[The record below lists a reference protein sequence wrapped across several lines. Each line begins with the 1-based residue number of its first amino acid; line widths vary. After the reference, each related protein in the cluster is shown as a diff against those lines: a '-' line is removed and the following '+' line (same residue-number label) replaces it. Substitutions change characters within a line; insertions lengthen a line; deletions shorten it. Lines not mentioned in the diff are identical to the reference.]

1 MITIP
6 NRQEILDEVLRTLRE
21 IRDDLDYDRE
31 ITEQT
36 GFFRDLGFESIDVVA
51 LGAALEEHFDQPLP
65 FAEFLTRASEQ
76 KLDDLTVG
84 SLVSFLAEHLAT
96 VETGQP

>member
-1 MITIP
+1 MTIP
-6 NRQEILDEVLRTLRE
+6 NRQEILEEVLRTLHE

-51 LGAALEEHFDQPLP
+51 LGSALEEHFDKQLP
-65 FAEFLTRASEQ
+65 FAEFLTRAREE
-76 KLDDLTVG
+76 KVDDLTVG
-84 SLVSFLAEHLAT
+84 DLVSFLAAHLAPM
-96 VETGQP
+96 ETGKP